1 MAEGDDMTDQAKKTI
16 LIVDDEPD
24 VSAYLR
30 AFFEDNGFHAIS
42 APNGKEG
49 FEKAK
54 AEKPVLIT
62 LDITMP
68 EESGVRMF
76 RDLQGDPDTTSIPV
90 IMITGV
96 SHEFKRFI
104 ETRKQVRPPDAY
116 FEKPVDRDALLLK
129 VNELLAAKAS

>member
-1 MAEGDDMTDQAKKTI
+1 MKEHTGKKI

-24 VSAYLR
+24 VVSYLST
-30 AFFEDNGFHAIS
+30 FLEDNGFSVLMAT
-42 APNGKEG
+42 NGREG

-54 AEKPVLIT
+54 AEHPELIL

-76 RDLQGDPDTTSIPV
+76 RNVQGDPETAAIPV
-90 IMITGV
+90 IIVTGV

-104 ETRKQVRPPDAY
+104 ETRKQVHPPAGY
-116 FEKPVDRDALLLK
+116 FEKPPDRDQLLAK
-129 VNELLAAKAS
+129 INELLGLKTLA

>member
-1 MAEGDDMTDQAKKTI
+1 MKENSGKRI

-24 VSAYLR
+24 VVTYLSALLQ
-30 AFFEDNGFHAIS
+30 DNGLSVLVA
-42 APNGKEG
+42 NDGKEG

-54 AEKPVLIT
+54 AEQPDLIL

-76 RDLQGDPDTTSIPV
+76 RNVQGDPQTAAIPV
-90 IMITGV
+90 VIVTGV

-104 ETRKQVRPPDAY
+104 ETRKQVHPPAGY
-116 FEKPVDRDALLLK
+116 FEKPPDREQLLAK
-129 VNELLAAKAS
+129 IDELLGLKSSV